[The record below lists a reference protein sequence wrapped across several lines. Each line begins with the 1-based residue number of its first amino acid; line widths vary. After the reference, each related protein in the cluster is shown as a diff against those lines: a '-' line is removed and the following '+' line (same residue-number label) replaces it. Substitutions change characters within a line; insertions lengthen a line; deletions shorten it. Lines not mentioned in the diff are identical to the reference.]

1 MFGAGRRS
9 HLSNDAGCVS
19 GEIMNEEQFI
29 PFHTTDLTGKRVL
42 VLAPHPDD
50 ETIGCGGSLA
60 LHADGNDPVKVI
72 FLTNG
77 GRGDMSGRFEK
88 DAYIALRQT
97 ESRNAC
103 ACLGILD
110 IEFWPYEDR
119 ALWDLPEVPGRIFG
133 ILTDYQPDL
142 VYVPSPLEFHPD
154 HRATCSFLCSALQLY
169 NTSCE
174 VAFCEIGQP
183 LRVNLLVDITP
194 VLNRK
199 IAALKTYES
208 QLLER
213 DYDGTTIALNR
224 FRSLT
229 LPDHV
234 TYAEGFSFWPSE
246 MIRKSAYMGCS
257 QMVSQTCLDFL

>member
-1 MFGAGRRS
+1 MS
-9 HLSNDAGCVS
+9 
-19 GEIMNEEQFI
+19 EEQFI

-50 ETIGCGGSLA
+50 ETIGCGGCLA
-60 LHADGNDPVKVI
+60 FHTDGNDPVKVI

-97 ESRNAC
+97 EARNAC
-103 ACLGILD
+103 ACLGISD

-119 ALWDLPEVPGRIFG
+119 ALWTLPEVSGRILG
-133 ILTDYQPDL
+133 VLNDYQPNL
-142 VYVPSPLEFHPD
+142 VYVPSPLEFHMD
-154 HRATCSFLCSALQLY
+154 HRATCSFLCSAVQLY
-169 NTSCE
+169 NAYCE
-174 VAFCEIGQP
+174 VAFCEICQP

-208 QLLER
+208 QLFER
-213 DYDGTTIALNR
+213 DYDDITIVLNR

-229 LPDHV
+229 LPDNV
-234 TYAEGFSFWPSE
+234 THAEGFSFWSSE
-246 MIRKSAYMGCS
+246 MIRKSAYMGYS
-257 QMVSQTCLDFL
+257 QMVSRTCLDLL

>member
-1 MFGAGRRS
+1 M
-9 HLSNDAGCVS
+9 N
-19 GEIMNEEQFI
+19 IMNEAQFI
-29 PFHTTDLTGKRVL
+29 PFHATDLTGRRVL

-60 LHADGNDPVKVI
+60 LHADGNDPIKVI

-77 GRGDMSGRFEK
+77 GSGDMSGRFEK
-88 DAYIALRQT
+88 KAYIALRQN

-103 ACLGILD
+103 ACLGIID

-119 ALWDLPEVPGRIFG
+119 ALWTLSEVPGRILG
-133 ILTDYQPDL
+133 VLADYQPDL
-142 VYVPSPLEFHPD
+142 VYAPSPLEFHPD
-154 HRATCSFLCSALQLY
+154 HRATSAFLCSAVQLY

-183 LRVNLLVDITP
+183 LRANLLVDITP

-199 IAALKTYES
+199 IAALKVYES
-208 QLLER
+208 QLFER
-213 DYDGTTIALNR
+213 DYDDTSLALNR

-229 LPDHV
+229 LPDNV
-234 TYAEGFSFWPSE
+234 THAEGFSFWSSD

-257 QMVSQTCLDFL
+257 QMVSRTCMDFI